1 MSYNPNP
8 DTGLLGLWFQE
19 VFPLFPS
26 PPPHILS
33 FFVLSTM
40 PVASLTASCL
50 VLSGS
55 VLQWLLCEGTACKG
69 IFERGREGAREGG
82 REGEMSLIAGFV
94 IICLSLAHVGKGED

>member
-1 MSYNPNP
+1 
-8 DTGLLGLWFQE
+8 
-19 VFPLFPS
+19 
-26 PPPHILS
+26 
-33 FFVLSTM
+33 M